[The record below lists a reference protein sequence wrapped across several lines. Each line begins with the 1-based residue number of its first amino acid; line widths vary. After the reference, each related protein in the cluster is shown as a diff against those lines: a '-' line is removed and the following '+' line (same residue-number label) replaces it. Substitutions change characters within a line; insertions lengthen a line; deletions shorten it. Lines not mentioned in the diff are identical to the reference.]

1 VLLRREV
8 RWAFAAGHGSGAQPA
23 RTTQSTRAFG
33 IIATRPAQ
41 RLPETS
47 DGSRYNDACRCLS
60 YRRLLDETR
69 APSRA
74 TAIQFDIPLR
84 NASRHG
90 RPGSAAASR
99 NGRVAAMASPFT
111 RDTAM
116 NDTPADSPPKHDS
129 PAPASQVP
137 EYMRR
142 IRSFVLREGRMT
154 PAQQRAFDE
163 HWSRYGVDYH
173 AAVHDFDVS
182 FKRSAPRVLEIGFG
196 NGEAL
201 AWASEN
207 DQARDFIGVE
217 VHGPGVGR
225 VMNALAARNANNV
238 RLYKHDA
245 VEVLEHEIAPASLAE
260 VRIWF
265 PDPWHKKRHNKR
277 RLIQPEF
284 AALLASRMAPNGL
297 LHLATDWQA
306 YAEHMREV
314 MEAAPGWRNPLA
326 PGAFADKPD
335 WRIETHFER
344 RGLKLGHG
352 VWDLLYRKL

>member
-1 VLLRREV
+1 
-8 RWAFAAGHGSGAQPA
+8 
-23 RTTQSTRAFG
+23 
-33 IIATRPAQ
+33 
-41 RLPETS
+41 
-47 DGSRYNDACRCLS
+47 
-60 YRRLLDETR
+60 
-69 APSRA
+69 
-74 TAIQFDIPLR
+74 
-84 NASRHG
+84 
-90 RPGSAAASR
+90 
-99 NGRVAAMASPFT
+99 
-111 RDTAM
+111 M
-116 NDTPADSPPKHDS
+116 NDTPQDDTP
-129 PAPASQVP
+129 VP

-173 AAVHDFDVS
+173 GAVRDFDAS
-182 FKRSAPRVLEIGFG
+182 FGRTAPRVLEIGFG

-225 VMNALAARNANNV
+225 LMNVLAARDATNV

-245 VEVLEHEIAPASLAE
+245 VEVLEHEIAPDSLDE

-284 AALLASRMAPNGL
+284 AALLASRMATNGL
-297 LHLATDWQA
+297 LHLATDWEA

-314 MEAAPGWRNPLA
+314 MEAAPGWRNALA
-326 PGAFADKPD
+326 PGEFADKPD

-352 VWDLLYRKL
+352 VWDLLYRKQ